1 MNEEL
6 QIIIERLGMERLIED
21 CGYDKNIIKQL
32 VGLYERET
40 ESYAEKRIMTLLNE
54 IKQERLTPLK
64 EKYLFILNCVSVFS
78 MPKIAQFATYM
89 NFAFLSCN
97 SSFPAVFKSTLDTK
111 ASPNPAGPAAFAGN

>member
-21 CGYDKNIIKQL
+21 CGYDKNIINQL

-40 ESYAEKRIMTLLNE
+40 ESYTEKRFETLLNE

-64 EKYLFILNCVSVFS
+64 EKYLFILNDLIR
-78 MPKIAQFATYM
+78 KRK
-89 NFAFLSCN
+89 
-97 SSFPAVFKSTLDTK
+97 KSH
-111 ASPNPAGPAAFAGN
+111 P

>member
-21 CGYDKNIIKQL
+21 CGYDKNIINQL

-40 ESYAEKRIMTLLNE
+40 ESYTEKRFETLLNE

-64 EKYLFILNCVSVFS
+64 EKYLFILNDLIR
-78 MPKIAQFATYM
+78 KRK
-89 NFAFLSCN
+89 
-97 SSFPAVFKSTLDTK
+97 KSH
-111 ASPNPAGPAAFAGN
+111 SQ

>member
-21 CGYDKNIIKQL
+21 CGYDNNIIKQL
-32 VGLYERET
+32 VGLYEGET

-64 EKYLFILNCVSVFS
+64 EKYLFILNELIR
-78 MPKIAQFATYM
+78 KRK
-89 NFAFLSCN
+89 
-97 SSFPAVFKSTLDTK
+97 KSH
-111 ASPNPAGPAAFAGN
+111 P

>member
-21 CGYDKNIIKQL
+21 CGYDRNIINQL

-40 ESYAEKRIMTLLNE
+40 ESYTEKRFETLLNE

-64 EKYLFILNCVSVFS
+64 EKYLFILNDLIR
-78 MPKIAQFATYM
+78 KRK
-89 NFAFLSCN
+89 
-97 SSFPAVFKSTLDTK
+97 KSH
-111 ASPNPAGPAAFAGN
+111 PQ

>member
-21 CGYDKNIIKQL
+21 CGYDRNIINQL

-40 ESYAEKRIMTLLNE
+40 ESYTEKRFETLLNE

-64 EKYLFILNCVSVFS
+64 EKYLFILNDLIR
-78 MPKIAQFATYM
+78 KRK
-89 NFAFLSCN
+89 
-97 SSFPAVFKSTLDTK
+97 KSH
-111 ASPNPAGPAAFAGN
+111 P

>member
-21 CGYDKNIIKQL
+21 CGYDKNIINQL

-40 ESYAEKRIMTLLNE
+40 ESYTEKKFETLLND

-64 EKYLFILNCVSVFS
+64 EKYLFILNDLIR
-78 MPKIAQFATYM
+78 KRK
-89 NFAFLSCN
+89 
-97 SSFPAVFKSTLDTK
+97 KSH
-111 ASPNPAGPAAFAGN
+111 P